1 MPISPERLPSAE
13 SDPSGSLH
21 ARVARHAARQG
32 DVPALRCGAVELSY
46 AELDARANQ
55 LAHVLRGRGIGA
67 EDVVA
72 LALPRSAELIVALL
86 AVGKAGAAFLPVDVH
101 HPADRIAFMCADS
114 APRALLSTE
123 RVLPGLPETP
133 GTAQWSLA
141 ELLAEAAT
149 APRTAPDPVDRPLSL
164 AYVIY
169 TSGST
174 GRPKGVAVPHR
185 GLLPFAADLAD
196 RMAAGP
202 GCVVSQLASPS
213 FDAMI
218 IEVLLALAPGGT
230 LVVGPPDTL
239 AGEELA
245 AFLADQGI
253 THAFAPPSVLATV
266 PPAELPA
273 LRALMVGGEACPARL
288 VDVWSPG
295 RRMVNGYGPTE
306 TTMAITLSAP
316 LAPGPDAP
324 PIGSASGD
332 TRLYVLDDTLRPTP
346 PGEIGELYSGGGGVS
361 RGYVAR
367 AGLTAQRYVADPF
380 GEPGTRMYRT
390 GDLVR
395 QLPDGQLAY
404 CGRADDQVKIRGLR
418 IEPGEIEAVLAGHP
432 AVDQARVLVHEDRA
446 GEKRLAAY
454 VVAGR
459 VAKTDDGNADRHV
472 DEWQQIYDTFYDE
485 SDRSAFGSDFSGWN
499 STYTGEGI
507 PVEEMARWREEF
519 VRRVLEFAPRR
530 VLEVGVGSGL
540 ILTPLVGRVD
550 EYWGTDYSASAIEGL
565 RARLAG
571 EPDTAAKVTLRAQA
585 ADVTTGLPRG
595 RFDTI
600 IVNSVVQYFPDEGY
614 LRDVL
619 VKLLDL
625 LAPGGR
631 LFIGDVRCLPLVD
644 AMWTGV
650 RLGQLDHAVEPAVL
664 RREIEQAVILE
675 KELLIAPGLF
685 ATVGAGA
692 VDLRLKRGADRNEL
706 TGHRYDVV
714 LHKDGAGA
722 QDLAAAPAVRWKADV
737 RGAEDLAARLA
748 DGTALR
754 LTGVRNA
761 RVAGEVA
768 AARSVRA
775 GAPVEAT
782 RAALTGP
789 RDQVDPEYWHAL
801 AAEHG
806 RSAVVTWS
814 ADGPDLVDVLFPAS
828 GGSPVLDGVHLS
840 HAPATTRGTE
850 AAEGPKGPEGPVTF
864 TNDPIATRRRGLLV
878 ASLRDWAKERLPAS
892 LVPSAFLVLDALPL
906 TASGKL
912 DRKALPEPGFR
923 SDASGRA
930 PRDAR
935 EKLLCELAAE
945 LLDRAW
951 VGIDDD
957 FFDLGGHSLLATRLL
972 HRIRAAFG
980 VRLGLDTLFAA
991 PTVAGLAAALAQ
1003 AAGQDSPD
1011 LGEEAGP
1018 EAPALVAA
1026 PRPERLPLSW
1036 AQQRL
1041 WFVQRMDPLGWTYNL
1056 PVVLRL
1062 TGPVDPAVLTAAA
1075 LDLTARHE
1083 SLRTVFDER
1092 DGQPYQRI
1100 LPAVPADEVVRVL
1113 DVAEDEL
1120 DEAIRTACRQP
1131 FDITA
1136 DVPVRVT
1143 LLRTAPDRHVLVF
1156 VLHHIAGDGW
1166 SMRPLAQDLAVAYT
1180 ARAAGAAPAWQP
1192 LPVQYADYALWQRD
1206 QLTTEFQERQTA
1218 FWRDYLDEL
1227 PEELALPYDRP
1238 RPSGA
1243 DHDGA
1248 QIPLRIPAALHADL
1262 LALSQRS
1269 RTTLFMVLHAALAA
1283 LYTRLGAGT
1292 DIPVGTVVAGRGDDS
1307 LDHLIGFFVNNL
1319 VLRTDT
1325 SGDPT
1330 FRELLERTRT
1340 ADVAA
1345 LSRQELPFDRLVE
1358 ALNPSRTLS
1367 RHPLFQTMLVLQN
1380 NAGADFAL
1388 PGVDVES
1395 VRSTPSAAQLD
1406 LFVNLTDSYGRD
1418 GTADGMTGEIVYR
1431 TGLFD
1436 EDTVRALADRFV
1448 RVLQAVVADPDQR
1461 LGALDILDGAE
1472 RETILRAWNDTDRPL
1487 PDASL
1492 PRLFAERVAATPDAV
1507 AVTGPV
1513 TLTYAELDRRA
1524 NHLAHRLIAA
1534 GAAPD
1539 RPVALSQG
1547 RSADLVVSM
1556 LAALKAGSSYLPLP
1570 SSAPPGRLRLMTEQ
1584 AGATLL
1590 VTDLPTV
1597 ELPRELAEL
1606 TVLTPSD
1613 GESAEAPGRDP
1624 HPDQAAYVMFTSG
1637 STGMPKAVV
1646 LTHRNAAGFVR
1657 DRLWRA
1663 GGTVLMHS
1671 ATGFDASVHEIWTP
1685 LLTGGT
1691 VVVAPGD
1698 VLDDAGL
1705 ARAATASGVDRVW
1718 LTSGLFAALAENP
1731 DCFAGIREILTGGDV
1746 VPPAAV
1752 ARVLYRH
1759 PGLTVRALY
1768 GPTETTTC
1776 SSRFSM
1782 SAGQDVPGRVPIGG
1796 PMDNTRLYV
1805 LDGRLQP
1812 VPAGV
1817 PGELYIAGSGVSRG
1831 YAGQPG
1837 LTAERFTA
1845 DPWGPPGGRMYR
1857 TGDITRWRGDG
1868 TLDFVGRAD
1877 AQVKIRGFR
1886 VEPAEVESA
1895 LTALPEIGQAFVTA
1909 HEDRGGERRLVAY
1922 LVPEGAAL
1930 DLAGPAGSG
1939 PGSGPGPGSDAPDDG
1954 PDASGA
1960 PAPTLDVAG
1969 VLGRLAAALPEY
1981 MVPSACVVL
1990 GRLPLTGNGKIDRR
2004 ALPEPEFETGSGYT
2018 APRTPAEEI
2027 LVALMGELLGRSVI
2041 GAHDNFFD
2049 LGGHSLLATRL
2060 VNRIRT
2066 HLGADLGVA
2075 DLFEAPTAAALA
2087 ARIGARPGSGDL
2099 AQDKTRDALLP
2110 VVRPRPLP
2118 LSYAQER
2125 LWFVSRWNGLG
2136 WPLVLRLDGPL
2147 DTGALRAAVGD
2158 LLERHETL
2166 RTRFPEDDGTP
2177 RQQILE
2183 TADPDEVLRV
2193 APVDPSDPAG
2203 LDDALT
2209 AAAGHRFD
2217 LTTELPLRLHLF
2229 TTGPDRHTLLL
2240 LMHHIAGD
2248 GWSLGPLTRDLAQA
2262 YAARLRGDAPLWR
2275 PLPVQY
2281 ADYTLWQ
2288 RNLLAGPAGQRLSA
2302 YWTKRLA
2309 GLPAELPLPYD
2320 RPRPDSARLPGALL
2334 PVTLP
2339 AALHTGLLD
2348 LARRTHT
2355 TLFMVLHAALATL
2368 YTRLGAGTDIPLG
2381 TTVAGRSDDG
2391 LDHLVGCFVN
2401 SLVLRTDTSGD
2412 PSFAELLGRVRGLDL
2427 AAYAHQELPFDRIVD
2442 ALNPARSLSRHPLF
2456 QTMLVLQNNAESAFA
2471 LSGVDVSPAPAKGAV
2486 EAIRVGPVDFDLNL
2500 SFTEHHG
2507 DGRAPEGITGEV
2519 RYRTDLFDRDTVAT
2533 LMDRLLR
2540 ILEAAVTAPDT
2551 PIGAIDL
2558 LSDAERRAALTDW
2571 RGTGRPVV
2579 DEDLAVLFA
2588 RQAAATPDAVAAVE
2602 GGRSISY
2609 RDLDRRANHLAHRLV
2624 TAGCRP
2630 DDPVAIRQPRGIDY
2644 LVTALAVI
2652 KAGGGCLPLSAS
2664 APLARQQRMVDHM
2677 RATLLVTDGP
2687 TELTGVTV
2695 VAPSPGAEEY
2705 PPAVLTHPD
2714 LTAYTMFTS
2723 GSTGTPKAVSV
2734 PHRAVAEFVAD
2745 RAWGELDPADTLM
2758 HSPTSFDPSTYEIWL
2773 PWLTGGRVVVA
2784 PEGELDTEVLAR
2796 VISEGKPTTAV
2807 FTSALFN
2814 LMVAEAAPA
2823 LAEMDLVWMAG
2834 DVVSPGA
2841 VADLLAAA
2849 PRTAVA
2855 AAWGTTETTIISTWH
2870 PIGSAPART
2879 VPIGR
2884 AMDHTGIYLL
2894 DERLRPVPPGVPG
2907 EVYVTGTGLAR
2918 GYAYQPDVTAARFV
2932 ADPYG
2937 PAGGRMYR
2945 TGDLARRRPDGVLEF
2960 EGRADAQ
2967 LKVRGFRIEP
2977 AEVEA
2982 VLTGH
2987 PDVAH
2992 ATVTADGERLVGY
3005 LVPAGADVAAVRAH
3019 AARTLPDYMVP
3030 SVFVTLDRL
3039 PLTGNG
3045 KVDRKALPAP
3055 GPVTSE
3061 AGYVAPRDEREEA
3074 LCAMFAEVLK
3084 APRVGVHDNFFDLG
3098 GHSLLATR
3106 LLNRVRTRF
3115 GSSLN
3120 VAVLFEAPT
3129 VAALAARLGTAE
3141 RRARPKLRR
3150 RTGPADAGSPDGPAG
3165 STGSGS
3171 TGGESTSR

>member
-1 MPISPERLPSAE
+1 M
-13 SDPSGSLH
+13 SLH
-21 ARVARHAARQG
+21 GRVAWHAARHG
-32 DVPALRCGAVELSY
+32 DTPALRCGPVELSY
-46 AELDARANQ
+46 AELDARAGR
-55 LAHVLRGRGIGA
+55 LARVLRGRGIGA

-86 AVGKAGAAFLPVDVH
+86 AVGKAGGAFLPVDVH
-101 HPADRIAFMCADS
+101 HPAERIAFLCADS
-114 APRALLSTE
+114 APRALLTTE
-123 RVLPGLPETP
+123 AVLPGLPDTP
-133 GTAQWSLA
+133 GTVQWTLS
-141 ELLAEAAT
+141 ELLTEAAALPEAT
-149 APRTAPDPVDRPLSL
+149 PKTDTDPAPEPDPMDHPLSL

-174 GRPKGVAVPHR
+174 GRPKGVAVPHQ
-185 GLLPFAADLAD
+185 GVLPFAADLVD

-213 FDAMI
+213 FDAML
-218 IEVLLALAPGGT
+218 IEVLLAFAPGGT
-230 LVVGPPDTL
+230 LVVSPPDTL
-239 AGEELA
+239 AGEDLA
-245 AFLADQGI
+245 AFLADHGI
-253 THAFAPPSVLATV
+253 THAFVPPSVLATV
-266 PPAELPA
+266 PPTELPS
-273 LRALMVGGEACPARL
+273 LRALMVGGEACGPRL

-316 LAPGPDAP
+316 LVPGPDAP
-324 PIGSASGD
+324 TIGSRCGD
-332 TRLYVLDDTLRPTP
+332 TRLYVLDDRLRPTP

-361 RGYVAR
+361 RGYVER

-380 GEPGTRMYRT
+380 GAPGARMYRT

-395 QLPDGQLAY
+395 QLPDGRLAY

-432 AVDQARVLVHEDRA
+432 AVEQARVVVHEDQA

-454 VVAGR
+454 LVARDAPDG
-459 VAKTDDGNADRHV
+459 DDGNADGHV
-472 DEWQQIYDTFYDE
+472 DEWQQIYDTFYDA
-485 SDRSAFGSDFSGWN
+485 SDHAGFGSDFSGWN

-507 PVEEMARWREEF
+507 PVEQMARWREAF
-519 VRRVLEFAPRR
+519 VARVLGFAPRR

-550 EYWGTDYSASAIEGL
+550 EYWGTDYSAPAIEGL
-565 RARLAG
+565 RDRLAG
-571 EPDTAAKVTLRAQA
+571 EADLAGKVTLRAQP

-600 IVNSVVQYFPDEGY
+600 IVNSVVQYFPHEGY

-619 VKLLDL
+619 TKLLDL

-631 LFIGDVRCLPLVD
+631 LLVGDVRCLPLV
-644 AMWTGV
+644 AGMWTGV
-650 RLGQLDHAVEPAVL
+650 RLGQLGADRAPEPAVL
-664 RREIEQAVILE
+664 RRAIEQAVTLE
-675 KELLIAPGLF
+675 KELLIDPGF
-685 ATVGAGA
+685 FDTVGAGA
-692 VDLRLKRGADRNEL
+692 VDVRLKRGADHNEL

-714 LHKDGAGA
+714 LHKDGATA
-722 QDLAAAPAVRWKADV
+722 QDLSEVPRVRWGLDA
-737 RGAEDLAARLA
+737 RSPEDLAARLA

-775 GAPVEAT
+775 DAPVEVT
-782 RAALTGP
+782 RAALDGP
-789 RDQVDPEYWHAL
+789 GDQVDPEDWHAL
-801 AAEHG
+801 AEACD
-806 RSAVVTWS
+806 RTAVVTWS
-814 ADGPDLVDVLFPAS
+814 ADGPDLVDVLFPAA
-828 GGSPVLDGVHLS
+828 GGSPVLDGIYLRPGADAA
-840 HAPATTRGTE
+840 AP
-850 AAEGPKGPEGPVTF
+850 F

-878 ASLRDWAKERLPAS
+878 AALRDWAKERLPSS
-892 LVPSAFLVLDALPL
+892 LVPSAFMVLDALPL

-912 DRKALPEPGFR
+912 DRPALPAPDFR
-923 SDASGRA
+923 ADTSGRA
-930 PRDAR
+930 PRNSR

-951 VGIDDD
+951 VGIDDN

-972 HRIRAAFG
+972 NRIRGAFG

-991 PTVAGLAAALAQ
+991 PTVAGLAAAIAETT
-1003 AAGQDSPD
+1003 GQ
-1011 LGEEAGP
+1011 EAS
-1018 EAPALVAA
+1018 AIVAA
-1026 PRPERLPLSW
+1026 PRPDHVPLSW

-1041 WFVQRMDPLGWTYNL
+1041 WFVQRTDPLGWTYNL

-1062 TGPVDPAVLTAAA
+1062 TGPLDPPALTTAVG
-1075 LDLTARHE
+1075 DLLARHE
-1083 SLRTVFDER
+1083 SLRTVFDEQ

-1100 LPAVPADEVVRVL
+1100 LDHVPARDLVRVL
-1113 DVAEDEL
+1113 DVPASGL
-1120 DEAIRTACRQP
+1120 DQAVRTVCRQP
-1131 FDITA
+1131 FDITT
-1136 DVPVRVT
+1136 DVPVRVR
-1143 LLRTAPDRHVLVF
+1143 LLRTAPDRHVLVL

-1166 SMRPLAQDLAVAYT
+1166 SMRPLARDLSTAYA
-1180 ARAAGAAPAWQP
+1180 ARAAGAAPTWQP
-1192 LPVQYADYALWQRD
+1192 LPVQYADYALWQRGL
-1206 QLTTEFQERQTA
+1206 LTPAYQEQQSA
-1218 FWRDYLDEL
+1218 FWRDYLADL

-1248 QIPLRIPAALHADL
+1248 LLPMEIPASLHAGL
-1262 LALSQRS
+1262 LALAQQS

-1283 LYTRLGAGT
+1283 LFSRLGAGT
-1292 DIPVGTVVAGRGDDS
+1292 DIPLGTVVAGRGDDS
-1307 LDHLIGFFVNNL
+1307 LDDLVGFFVNDL

-1325 SGDPT
+1325 AGDPT

-1340 ADVAA
+1340 DDVAA
-1345 LSRQELPFDRLVE
+1345 LSHQELPFDRLVE
-1358 ALNPSRTLS
+1358 ALNPARSLS

-1380 NAGADFAL
+1380 NAGADFELAGL
-1388 PGVDVES
+1388 DVET

-1406 LFVNLTDSYGRD
+1406 LFVNLTDSYRRD
-1418 GTADGMTGEIVYR
+1418 GSADGMTGEIVYR

-1436 EDTVRALADRFV
+1436 PDTVRSLADRFV
-1448 RVLQAVVADPDQR
+1448 RVLRAVVTDPDQR
-1461 LGALDILDGAE
+1461 LGRLDILDGNE
-1472 RETILRAWNDTDRPL
+1472 RDTLLRGGNDTVRPL

-1492 PRLFAERVAATPDAV
+1492 PRLFAARAAADPDAV
-1507 AVTGPV
+1507 AIAGAI
-1513 TLTYAELDRRA
+1513 TLTYAELDGRA
-1524 NHLAHRLIAA
+1524 NHLAHRLVAA
-1534 GAAPD
+1534 GAVPD
-1539 RPVALSQG
+1539 RPVALLQR

-1556 LAALKAGSSYLPLP
+1556 LAVLKAGGSYLPLP
-1570 SSAPPGRLRLMTEQ
+1570 STAPADRLRQMTEQ
-1584 AGATLL
+1584 VGATVL
-1590 VTDLPTV
+1590 VTDRDDAGVPS
-1597 ELPRELAEL
+1597 ELAGL
-1606 TVLTPSD
+1606 TVL
-1613 GESAEAPGRDP
+1613 APTDDTSPEPPGADP

-1637 STGMPKAVV
+1637 STGRPKAVV

-1685 LLTGGT
+1685 LLTGGR
-1691 VVVAPGD
+1691 VVVAAEEN
-1698 VLDDAGL
+1698 LDDAGL
-1705 ARAATASGVDRVW
+1705 ARAVAAAGVDRVW

-1731 DCFAGIREILTGGDV
+1731 DCFTGIREILTGGDV

-1752 ARVLYRH
+1752 ARVLDRH

-1782 SAGQDVPGRVPIGG
+1782 SGNARAVPGRVPIGS

-1805 LDGRLQP
+1805 LDERLQP

-1831 YAGQPG
+1831 YAGQPD
-1837 LTAERFTA
+1837 LTAERFLA
-1845 DPWGPPGGRMYR
+1845 DPWGPAGGRMYR
-1857 TGDITRWRGDG
+1857 TGDLTRWRKDG

-1877 AQVKIRGFR
+1877 SQVKIRGFR

-1895 LTALPEIGQAFVTA
+1895 LTALPEIAQAFVTA
-1909 HEDRGGERRLVAY
+1909 HVDRGGDRRLVAY
-1922 LVPEGAAL
+1922 LVPDGAPGQ
-1930 DLAGPAGSG
+1930 DTTDPDTTDPGTTDPGTTGPDTTDRKASG
-1939 PGSGPGPGSDAPDDG
+1939 PEATGRAATGPTSTG
-1954 PDASGA
+1954 PDV
-1960 PAPTLDVAG
+1960 PVLDVAG
-1969 VLGRLAAALPEY
+1969 VLGRLAATLPEY

-1990 GRLPLTGNGKIDRR
+1990 DRLPLTGNGKIDRR
-2004 ALPEPEFETGSGYT
+2004 ALPEPEFAAGTGYL
-2018 APRTPAEEI
+2018 APRTPTEEI
-2027 LVALMGELLGRSVI
+2027 LVALMGELLGRSRV
-2041 GAHDNFFD
+2041 GVHDNFFD

-2066 HLGADLGVA
+2066 HLGADLSVA
-2075 DLFEAPTAAALA
+2075 DLFEAPTAAAL
-2087 ARIGARPGSGDL
+2087 GARLGSGPGL
-2099 AQDKTRDALLP
+2099 APGTGQARPPLLP
-2110 VVRPRPLP
+2110 AVRPEPLP

-2166 RTRFPEDDGTP
+2166 RTRFPEDDGVP
-2177 RQQILE
+2177 GQQILDDV
-2183 TADPDEVLRV
+2183 DPGEVLRV
-2193 APVDPSDPAG
+2193 AEVDPAD
-2203 LDDALT
+2203 LDRELT
-2209 AAAGHRFD
+2209 HAAGHRFD

-2229 TTGPDRHTLLL
+2229 RTTSDRHTLLL
-2240 LMHHIAGD
+2240 VMHHIAGD
-2248 GWSLGPLTRDLAQA
+2248 GWSLTPLTDDLAQA
-2262 YAARLRGDAPLWR
+2262 YAARLRGDAPVQR

-2288 RNLLAGPAGQRLSA
+2288 RELLAGPAGETLST
-2302 YWTKRLA
+2302 YWTTQLA
-2309 GLPAELPLPYD
+2309 DLPTELALPYD
-2320 RPRPDSARLPGALL
+2320 RSRTESSVLTGALL

-2339 AALHTGLLD
+2339 APLHAGLLD
-2348 LARRTHT
+2348 LARGTHT

-2381 TTVAGRSDDG
+2381 TAVAGRSDDS

-2401 SLVLRTDTSGD
+2401 SLVLRTDTAGD
-2412 PSFAELLGRVRGLDL
+2412 PSFRELLGRVRDLDL

-2456 QTMLVLQNNAESAFA
+2456 QTMLVMQNNAESAFT
-2471 LSGVDVSPAPAKGAV
+2471 LSGVDVSPAPAEGAAR
-2486 EAIRVGPVDFDLNL
+2486 AIRVGPVDFDLNL
-2500 SFTEHHG
+2500 SFVEHHG
-2507 DGRAPEGITGEV
+2507 DGRVPEGITGEV
-2519 RYRTDLFDRDTVAT
+2519 RYRTDLFDQDTVTA

-2540 ILEAAVTAPDT
+2540 VLDAAVADPDT

-2558 LSDAERRAALTDW
+2558 LSTAERRAALPDW
-2571 RGTGRPVV
+2571 SEDTARPVV

-2588 RQAAATPDAVAAVE
+2588 RQAAATPAASAAVE
-2602 GGRSISY
+2602 GDRSISY
-2609 RDLDRRANHLAHRLV
+2609 RDLDRRANHLAHALV
-2624 TAGCRP
+2624 AAGCAP
-2630 DDPVAIRQPRGIDY
+2630 DDPVAIRLPRGIDY
-2644 LVTALAVI
+2644 LVTVLAVI
-2652 KAGGGCLPLSAS
+2652 KAGGGPLPLPGS

-2677 RATLLVTDGP
+2677 RAKLLVTAEP
-2687 TELTGVTV
+2687 ATELTGVTV
-2695 VAPSPGAEEY
+2695 VAPSPGAAEHG
-2705 PPAVLTHPD
+2705 PAVTTHPD

-2745 RAWGELDPADTLM
+2745 RAWGRLRPADTLM
-2758 HSPTSFDPSTYEIWL
+2758 HSPTSFDPSTFEIWL
-2773 PWLTGGRVVVA
+2773 PLLTGGRVVIA
-2784 PEGELDTEVLAR
+2784 PEGDLDTEVLAR
-2796 VISEGKPTTAV
+2796 TLVDGKATTAV

-2814 LMVAEAAPA
+2814 LMVAEARPA
-2823 LAEMDLVWMAG
+2823 LAALDLVWMAG
-2834 DVVSPGA
+2834 DVVSPA
-2841 VADLLAAA
+2841 SVADLVAHA

-2855 AAWGTTETTIISTWH
+2855 AAWGTTETTIISSWH
-2870 PIGSAPART
+2870 PIGTAPART

-2884 AMDHTGIYLL
+2884 AMDHTGLYLL

-2918 GYAYQPDVTAARFV
+2918 GYAYQPDVTAVRFV

-2945 TGDLARRRPDGVLEF
+2945 TGDLARYRPDGVLEF
-2960 EGRADAQ
+2960 EGRVDAQ

-2982 VLTGH
+2982 ALTGH

-2992 ATVTADGERLVGY
+2992 ATVTADEERLVGY
-3005 LVPAGADVAAVRAH
+3005 LVPADVDVAAVRAH
-3019 AARTLPDYMVP
+3019 IARTLPDYMVP
-3030 SVFVTLDRL
+3030 SLFVTLDRL

-3055 GPVTSE
+3055 GPGASD
-3061 AGYVAPRDEREEA
+3061 AAYVAPRDERETV
-3074 LCAMFAEVLK
+3074 LCAMFAEILK

-3115 GSSLN
+3115 GTHLN
-3120 VAVLFEAPT
+3120 VAALFESPT
-3129 VAALAARLGTAE
+3129 VAALAARLGDGTQ
-3141 RRARPKLRR
+3141 RARPKLRR
-3150 RTGPADAGSPDGPAG
+3150 RTGSTGPAG
-3165 STGSGS
+3165 ATGA
-3171 TGGESTSR
+3171 TGATGEAGDAR